1 MPFHFLRV
9 QTAGMLEVL
18 RDLQRVPPVLPKGAC
33 MPGKEFQPEQTKHV
47 LVLLLNLCLVFN
59 KFTCIITA
67 CVSFE
72 AKHLKLQDHDITCF
86 AI

>member
-33 MPGKEFQPEQTKHV
+33 TPGKEFQPEQTEHV
-47 LVLLLNLCLVFN
+47 LVLLLILCLVVFN
-59 KFTCIITA
+59 KFTCMHTLLRHVLA
-67 CVSFE
+67 
-72 AKHLKLQDHDITCF
+72 LKLNI
-86 AI
+86 